1 MDGGCCCCC
10 CFSCCCCWGWWLWK
24 GTTAH
29 LAWLSF
35 WPEASPKRWREER
48 REWTV
53 AGVQAASSAV
63 VSSAYCT
70 AGTRSP
76 PTAMPRSGLE
86 RSQHERAQPTKRY
99 MAGARGQPCLT
110 PASHCIGWEMWPLT
124 TAVAQVSVR
133 RIFAQSS
140 MPSPA
145 PTASMIPK
153 RKGRETVS

>member
-1 MDGGCCCCC
+1 MGVAAAAAFLAAAAAGG
-10 CFSCCCCWGWWLWK
+10 GGWK

-70 AGTRSP
+70 AGRHIRP
-76 PTAMPRSGLE
+76 
-86 RSQHERAQPTKRY
+86 
-99 MAGARGQPCLT
+99 
-110 PASHCIGWEMWPLT
+110 
-124 TAVAQVSVR
+124 
-133 RIFAQSS
+133 
-140 MPSPA
+140 
-145 PTASMIPK
+145 
-153 RKGRETVS
+153 

>member
-1 MDGGCCCCC
+1 MGVAAAAAAFLAAAAAGG
-10 CFSCCCCWGWWLWK
+10 GGWK

-70 AGTRSP
+70 ARTRSP

-99 MAGARGQPCLT
+99 MAGARGQPCLLQLKQVVLNN
-110 PASHCIGWEMWPLT
+110 PATQTSCFKQTSNSNKL
-124 TAVAQVSVR
+124 
-133 RIFAQSS
+133 F
-140 MPSPA
+140 
-145 PTASMIPK
+145 
-153 RKGRETVS
+153 